1 MSAARARPPVC
12 NVVDAKG
19 AVVGCGLGLEDAQ
32 ADAQERA
39 VRLRE
44 ARLGRPLR
52 EAEREELE
60 VWAAGLGPLAQAARQ
75 PDMRTPKPDTR
86 APQLGQAQPDIA
98 ATCPDCPLTN
108 ADNRQVVLFP
118 GVSGQTAA
126 ARVGAARVR
135 PRRSGIARGQVV
147 LFPALGPPPLVCP
160 GCGAAVERHDGPGRP
175 RRWCARCRPARPR
188 DPGQRPAAGDSAV
201 WAGVEVEVV
210 GRERVRP
217 AEGGPR
223 RQVAVLVRLPSGREE
238 IIPLR
243 TWRENSVV
251 EVLHG
256 A

>member
-1 MSAARARPPVC
+1 MSAAQARPPVC

-32 ADAQERA
+32 ADALERA

-44 ARLGRPLR
+44 ARLGRSLR
-52 EAEREELE
+52 EAERDELE

-75 PDMRTPKPDTR
+75 PDMRPPKPDTR
-86 APQLGQAQPDIA
+86 APQPGQAQPDIA
-98 ATCPDCPLTN
+98 AACPDCPLPN

-118 GVSGQTAA
+118 GLSGEAA
-126 ARVGAARVR
+126 TARVAAARVR

-147 LFPALGPPPLVCP
+147 LFPELGPPPVLCP
-160 GCGAAVERHDGPGRP
+160 GCGGAVERTRGLGRP

-188 DPGQRPAAGDSAV
+188 DPGQRPAAGDRAV

-223 RQVAVLVRLPSGREE
+223 RRVAVLVRLPSGREE

-243 TWRENSVV
+243 MWRE
-251 EVLHG
+251 G
-256 A
+256 AAWSEPR

>member
-1 MSAARARPPVC
+1 VC
-12 NVVDAKG
+12 NVVDDKG

-32 ADAQERA
+32 ADALERA

-52 EAEREELE
+52 TAEREELE
-60 VWAAGLGPLAQAARQ
+60 TWAAGLSPNVELVRQPDTQPPQ
-75 PDMRTPKPDTR
+75 PDMRAAQPGR
-86 APQLGQAQPDIA
+86 AQPDIA
-98 ATCPDCPLTN
+98 AACPDCPLTN

-118 GVSGQTAA
+118 GLSGEAAPARVAA
-126 ARVGAARVR
+126 ARAR
-135 PRRSGIARGQVV
+135 PRRSGFGRGQVV
-147 LFPALGPPPLVCP
+147 LFPVLGPPPLVCP
-160 GCGAAVERHDGPGRP
+160 GCGGAVERQVGPGRP
-175 RRWCARCRPARPR
+175 RRWCAGCRPARPR
-188 DPGQRPAAGDSAV
+188 DRGQRPAAGDRAMWS
-201 WAGVEVEVV
+201 GVEVEVV

-243 TWRENSVV
+243 TWRENIVV
-251 EVLHG
+251 EVHD

>member
-12 NVVDAKG
+12 NVVDDKG

-32 ADAQERA
+32 ADALERA

-52 EAEREELE
+52 TAEREELE
-60 VWAAGLGPLAQAARQ
+60 TWAAGLCALVEPVRQPDTQPPQ
-75 PDMRTPKPDTR
+75 PDMRAAQP
-86 APQLGQAQPDIA
+86 GQAQPDLA
-98 ATCPDCPLTN
+98 AACPDCPLTN

-118 GVSGQTAA
+118 GVSGHAATARVAA
-126 ARVGAARVR
+126 ARAR
-135 PRRSGIARGQVV
+135 PRRSGFGRGQVV
-147 LFPALGPPPLVCP
+147 LFPGLGPPPLVCP
-160 GCGAAVERHDGPGRP
+160 GCGGAVERQDGPGRP
-175 RRWCARCRPARPR
+175 RRWCASCRPARPR
-188 DPGQRPAAGDSAV
+188 DPGRRPAAGDRAV
-201 WAGVEVEVV
+201 WSGVEVEVV

-251 EVLHG
+251 EVHD